1 MAEDMGAALD
11 AFLQHAAVERGLAPR
26 TIEAYA
32 SDLARFAMHLEEAGV
47 RAPGGIAQAH
57 IAGFLEALSA
67 AGLSA
72 RSRARMLVAV
82 RRFARFLLATGRAQS
97 DPTEGVAAPRIARPL
112 PKLLRSDESEA
123 LIAAAAGD
131 EPLALR
137 DHAMLEVL
145 YGAGLRVSELV
156 GLPVEAVD
164 ARAGLLRVV
173 GKGRKERIVPLGEPA
188 LAAVARYL
196 AEARPVLARRAAQR
210 AGRRKAA
217 RNSAAAQSAKRSA
230 ARRGAGAGSTA
241 LFLSRLGTA
250 MSRQNFSVRLR
261 QLALA
266 AGLPVQRVSPHVL
279 RHAFATDLLEGGA
292 DLRAVQ
298 AMLGHADLS
307 TTQIYTHVSRA
318 RLRQLVERHHPRG
331 AREAPGGAG
340 EAQTPA
346 ATDAAGAKPP
356 GPRRP
361 ANP

>member
-1 MAEDMGAALD
+1 MSNVMGAALD

-32 SDLARFAMHLEEAGV
+32 SDLTRFAAHLEEAGV

-97 DPTEGVAAPRIARPL
+97 DPTEGVASPRIARPL

-123 LIAAAAGD
+123 LIAAAGGD

-196 AEARPVLARRAAQR
+196 AEARPLLARRAAQR
-210 AGRRKAA
+210 AGRT
-217 RNSAAAQSAKRSA
+217 STGAQG
-230 ARRGAGAGSTA
+230 ARRRRAGAGSAA
-241 LFLSRLGTA
+241 LFLSRLGSA

-266 AGLPVQRVSPHVL
+266 AGLPAQRVSPHVL

-318 RLRQLVERHHPRG
+318 RLRQLVEHHHPRG
-331 AREAPGGAG
+331 AREAPDEATPDAAG
-340 EAQTPA
+340 EAQAPA
-346 ATDAAGAKPP
+346 ADAAGTKT
-356 GPRRP
+356 GSRRR
-361 ANP
+361 AATS